1 MNYIGTYISSIRS
14 SFYNIFFWLIY
25 SFDSRK
31 KDISQVSGSAGDE
44 ISLKKLL
51 TTLDLTSLG
60 VGSCNGTGMYVVA
73 GLIAKELAGPG
84 VVFSFLIAGLASLL
98 SGLSILLMSAK

>member
-1 MNYIGTYISSIRS
+1 VHEVTRESRDQRIR
-14 SFYNIFFWLIY
+14 FIF
-25 SFDSRK
+25 RK

-98 SGLSILLMSAK
+98 SGSFILLMIHR

>member
-1 MNYIGTYISSIRS
+1 MFAGWLMT
-14 SFYNIFFWLIY
+14 SF
-25 SFDSRK
+25 RK
-31 KDISQVSGSAGDE
+31 KNISKASSGGASEE

-51 TTLDLTSLG
+51 NTLDLTSLG

-84 VVFSFLIAGLASLL
+84 VVLSFLLAGIASLL
-98 SGLSILLMSAK
+98 SGIC